1 MGADLKNIAKVSF
14 GTVGSRVMGLVR
26 DSATMAYMG
35 IGAVSAAYTFAFTLP
50 NLFRRLLGEGAL
62 TSALIPI
69 FSQTLKNDGRENA
82 FAFLNRVLTRGG
94 ILMAVLAVLGSLAA
108 VCAAQFFDAEQ
119 QRFLLGAS
127 FSAVLMPYLTLV
139 CLAAVFSGALN
150 ALGSFGVPSI
160 TPALHNLSIIG
171 GLAAGVALFG
181 SEDAVSIAYCMCAGW
196 LVGGFIQLALPA
208 YWLSKC
214 GWKFSFDLSP
224 SPALSELYALF
235 LPALV
240 GAAVFQLNVFVSKM
254 LALFLNDAALPTL
267 YLSSRILEFP
277 LGVFTLAIATV
288 YFPKLSKLGD
298 SGAEF
303 RREYSNGLV
312 VTMGIAIPAMF
323 GIIATSRDILALLF
337 EWGLFGTKDVDVCLP
352 VLIVSVI
359 GLPFFALSTFATR
372 GFHST
377 KDTRT
382 PVKVSYWAFAA
393 NVALSLALMFPF
405 GAAGL
410 AGANV
415 GAAALQALMLD
426 AKLKRKS
433 GTSGECREIL
443 KIVAASAAMACAV
456 VAARNALAETLSG
469 KTLAFAVC
477 AVVIPVACVFYYA
490 MLKIL
495 RFKRTENI
503 EKILFRKIRK

>member
-69 FSQTLKNDGRENA
+69 FSQTLKNDGRGSA

-94 ILMAVLAVLGSLAA
+94 ILMAALAVLGSLAA

-196 LVGGFIQLALPA
+196 LAGGFIQLALPA

-288 YFPKLSKLGD
+288 YSHRHNK
-298 SGAEF
+298 
-303 RREYSNGLV
+303 
-312 VTMGIAIPAMF
+312 
-323 GIIATSRDILALLF
+323 
-337 EWGLFGTKDVDVCLP
+337 P
-352 VLIVSVI
+352 V
-359 GLPFFALSTFATR
+359 
-372 GFHST
+372 
-377 KDTRT
+377 
-382 PVKVSYWAFAA
+382 
-393 NVALSLALMFPF
+393 
-405 GAAGL
+405 
-410 AGANV
+410 
-415 GAAALQALMLD
+415 
-426 AKLKRKS
+426 
-433 GTSGECREIL
+433 
-443 KIVAASAAMACAV
+443 
-456 VAARNALAETLSG
+456 
-469 KTLAFAVC
+469 
-477 AVVIPVACVFYYA
+477 
-490 MLKIL
+490 
-495 RFKRTENI
+495 
-503 EKILFRKIRK
+503 